1 MSVGPPALGNVL
13 VQRLDAVLGTSMAA
27 HANLIPGARPGTVP
41 QPGESVRPGQ
51 DGRRGLD
58 QLGGKGGQTAVL
70 DAKTAAALALAARGT
85 VTRNDTTSSAPT
97 TLGSTARTILAL
109 LASFPDQA
117 PPIQGRAPLFTPQPQ
132 PQATGGGATVQ
143 PQAQPQFQPQAQAQ
157 AQAQAP
163 AQPATPAGQPAP
175 AAQAPAPASTAA
187 ASAAVLRGTPLP
199 AGAAPAHGAQSAGPV
214 HAPHS
219 AVSPAQLA
227 QTLRQTLATSGIFY
241 ESHLT
246 EMVFG
251 KRTPAELRSEPQ
263 ASLPQARD
271 VAQSAEGQKATQ
283 AAQAARSATP
293 LPPGAPDLP
302 DTTQSLLP
310 QNSGLNP
317 DTTALVRQQLEAL
330 ANQMVSWRGEAWPGT
345 PMEWEVKRDPYGE
358 DQPGDPEGHWSTRL
372 TLELPR
378 LGQVEA
384 RISLA
389 GTQLVLNIVA
399 PNGAVELN
407 QQSEQLRQRL
417 GTAGI
422 TLSNLSIDAMP
433 PQLIMPPG
441 LYPFSPPFP
450 F

>member
-41 QPGESVRPGQ
+41 QPGEGVRPGQ

-132 PQATGGGATVQ
+132 PNAGGGAA
-143 PQAQPQFQPQAQAQ
+143 AQP
-157 AQAQAP
+157 QAQAP
-163 AQPATPAGQPAP
+163 AQPGAPAAQPAP
-175 AAQAPAPASTAA
+175 AQPTAQAAQPAAQTAATAATAA
-187 ASAAVLRGTPLP
+187 ATATALRGTPQP
-199 AGAAPAHGAQSAGPV
+199 TGAAPAHAHQGAGPV
-214 HAPHS
+214 QASHAGI
-219 AVSPAQLA
+219 SPAQLA

-251 KRTPAELRSEPQ
+251 KRTPAELRNEPQ
-263 ASLPQARD
+263 AGLPQARE

-345 PMEWEVKRDPYGE
+345 PMEWEVQRDPYGE
-358 DQPGDPEGHWSTRL
+358 DQPGDPDGHWSTRL

-389 GTQLVLNIVA
+389 GSQLVLNIVA
-399 PNGAVELN
+399 PHGAVELN
-407 QQSEQLRQRL
+407 QQSEHLRQRL
-417 GTAGI
+417 GSAGI